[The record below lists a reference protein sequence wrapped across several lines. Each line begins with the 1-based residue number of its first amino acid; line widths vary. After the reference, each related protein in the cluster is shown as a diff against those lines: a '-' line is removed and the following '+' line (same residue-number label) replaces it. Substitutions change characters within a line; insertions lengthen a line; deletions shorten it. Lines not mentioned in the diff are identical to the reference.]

1 MDRKATGA
9 DPFGGACCF
18 CLQIIQLFAEC
29 IHCAGNFRLM
39 KEGRTCGISRKNSYS
54 KCQCRES
61 RCEFCNESFHGFCF
75 SFVCCILALKRA
87 NAAEKMPRE
96 KLNIYVLSC
105 VANKT
110 RAVTI
115 TGITYAYTQHIL
127 LNRLR
132 SVLINGLFG

>member
-18 CLQIIQLFAEC
+18 CLQTIQLFAEC
-29 IHCAGNFRLM
+29 IHCAGGLRLM
-39 KEGRTCGISRKNSYS
+39 EEGHASRICCKNARHQ
-54 KCQCRES
+54 CQCGKS
-61 RCEFCNESFHGFCF
+61 RCESCEEFLHGLCF

-105 VANKT
+105 VANKA

>member
-29 IHCAGNFRLM
+29 IHCARGLRLM
-39 KEGRTCGISRKNSYS
+39 EEGNARRICCENTYGQ
-54 KCQCRES
+54 CQCGKG
-61 RCEFCNESFHGFCF
+61 RCESCEEFLHGFGF

-110 RAVTI
+110 RATI
-115 TGITYAYTQHIL
+115 TTGITYAYTQHIL

-132 SVLINGLFG
+132 SVLINGLLG